1 MRAMA
6 TKRWPKEVL
15 TSGGRCR
22 PYREINFSRCV
33 GFVTR
38 RISIGKLFPFSGK
51 LSVVRTVWE
60 CHANSDNDFCIA
72 TQRPVNA
79 KSFVRLTVVR
89 HVRFPFCPQ
98 SRYAHRT
105 RIEREIVHR
114 VRYRTDPANL
124 RPSRVL
130 P

>member
-22 PYREINFSRCV
+22 PYREINFSCCV
-33 GFVTR
+33 GFITR
-38 RISIGKLFPFSGK
+38 RISVGNVFPFSGK
-51 LSVVRTVWE
+51 ISVVRTVWE
-60 CHANSDNDFCIA
+60 WHANSDNDFGIA

-89 HVRFPFCPQ
+89 HVRFPSIRSNVTPIGTSLKEKSYTGYVIGQ
-98 SRYAHRT
+98 
-105 RIEREIVHR
+105 I
-114 VRYRTDPANL
+114 L
-124 RPSRVL
+124 
-130 P
+130 

>member
-1 MRAMA
+1 M
-6 TKRWPKEVL
+6 L
-15 TSGGRCR
+15 TSGGRFR
-22 PYREINFSRCV
+22 PYREIDVSCRV

-38 RISIGKLFPFSGK
+38 RISVGKLFPFSGK

-60 CHANSDNDFCIA
+60 CHANSDNDFGIA

-105 RIEREIVHR
+105 RIEREIVHW
-114 VRYRTDPANL
+114 VRYRTDPVNL

-130 P
+130 A